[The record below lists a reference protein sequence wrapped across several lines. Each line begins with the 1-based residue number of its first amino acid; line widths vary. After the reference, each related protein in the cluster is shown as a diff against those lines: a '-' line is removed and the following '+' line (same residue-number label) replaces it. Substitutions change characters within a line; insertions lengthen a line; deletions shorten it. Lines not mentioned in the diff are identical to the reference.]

1 MKSWSFSDI
10 LLDAEPLK
18 SGTVLGVMNG
28 KNCTGVWSVIGAG
41 TSFFVLF
48 LGVKQENDL
57 FE

>member
-1 MKSWSFSDI
+1 MKSRSFSDI
-10 LLDAEPLK
+10 LLDAELLK

-41 TSFFVLF
+41 TYFFVLF
-48 LGVKQENDL
+48 LGVRQEV